1 MIVEGLLY
9 TKQHEWA
16 RVEGDIATIGITD
29 YAQMMLGEIVFVEL
43 PAVGTEVRS
52 DSEIAVVES
61 TKAASDIF
69 SPVTG
74 KVTTVNSA
82 LESEPELINKDC
94 YNAGWICKMEI
105 ADDTSL
111 EALLNAEQYKQYVKD
126 FDQK

>member
-16 RVEGDIATIGITD
+16 RVEGDSATIGITD

-43 PAVGTEVRS
+43 PAVGTEVQS
-52 DSEIAVVES
+52 GIEITLVES
-61 TKAASDIF
+61 TKAASEIF

-74 KVTTVNSA
+74 KVTAVNSV

-94 YNAGWICKMEI
+94 YNIGWICKIEI
-105 ADDTSL
+105 VDETVL
-111 EALLNAEQYKQYVKD
+111 ESLLNAEQYKQYLKG
-126 FDQK
+126 FDHK